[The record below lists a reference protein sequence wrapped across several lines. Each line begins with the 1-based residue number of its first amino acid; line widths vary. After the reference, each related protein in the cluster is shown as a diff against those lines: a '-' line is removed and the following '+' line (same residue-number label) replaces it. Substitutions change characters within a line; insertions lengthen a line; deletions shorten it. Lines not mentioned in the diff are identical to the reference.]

1 MPAKKN
7 CTFSIADKTRVKLKS
22 LSDHSGL
29 SMSSVIDLLVE
40 SAEVSRPTVQ
50 WHVEGKSP
58 LVQSP
63 CRSS

>member
-7 CTFSIADKTRVKLKS
+7 YTFSIADKTRVKLKS

-40 SAEVSRPTVQ
+40 AAEVTRPKVQ
-50 WHVEGKSP
+50 WHVAGESP
-58 LVQSP
+58 LVQPP

>member
-22 LSDHSGL
+22 LSEYSGL

-40 SAEVSRPTVQ
+40 SAEVSRPSVQ

-58 LVQSP
+58 VVQPP
-63 CRSS
+63 CRST